1 MFSYNTVKNS
11 IFQWCAQ
18 GGTRTRTLRGSLGP
32 QPSMYTNSITWA
44 GFQRSIYT
52 KYFFCFCKR
61 VALSGQ
67 TKYEMCDPA
76 FQPPVSCATISFL
89 QPFLLLAFVPL
100 CQLLVLQFCLELQEH
115 RQFFLR
121 HQLQELLLSFLAQA
135 LLVRQKLP
143 YL

>member
-1 MFSYNTVKNS
+1 
-11 IFQWCAQ
+11 
-18 GGTRTRTLRGSLGP
+18 
-32 QPSMYTNSITWA
+32 
-44 GFQRSIYT
+44 
-52 KYFFCFCKR
+52 
-61 VALSGQ
+61 
-67 TKYEMCDPA
+67 MCDPA